1 MDNFPLGEKWVET
14 ENGRIFYYTDAP
26 FAGRPTVV
34 FIHGLS
40 SNHTTW
46 TNIIGV
52 LHAQRFNSIAID
64 LRGHG
69 LSDKRKTKPL
79 YQFSVFSDD
88 LRQILKAERVS
99 RAVIVGYSFGGY
111 VALDFAV
118 RFPELTDGLV
128 LITTNYVNPFVYKG
142 IGFLTPIGYGFL
154 QLLSF
159 LLLWQKKKQ
168 YSYYE
173 HGKGRGYW
181 HSVWMGWNTMPLSV
195 NFWMLSQVGKLDF
208 RKTVGTIQ
216 APTLIVRAKHDPF
229 LSQAEAEDMAR
240 AMPNAKII
248 VSNHENHFLASESQS
263 EITGIISDFLRHHEN
278 SNI

>member
-1 MDNFPLGEKWVET
+1 MDNFPLREKWIET
-14 ENGRIFYYTDAP
+14 ENGKVFYYTNTP
-26 FAGRPTVV
+26 FTGRPTVV
-34 FIHGLS
+34 FVHGLS

-46 TNIIGV
+46 TNITKA
-52 LHAQRFNSIAID
+52 LHAQNFNSIAVD

-69 LSDKRKTKPL
+69 LSDKRKTRSL

-88 LRQILKAERVS
+88 LYQILKAERVN
-99 RAVIVGYSFGGY
+99 RAVLVGYSFGGY

-118 RFPELTDGLV
+118 RHSELVDGLI
-128 LITTNYVNPFVYKG
+128 LISANYVNPLVYKG
-142 IGFLTPIGYGFL
+142 IGFLTPICYGFL

-159 LLLWQKKKQ
+159 LLLWQKKKR

-181 HSVWMGWNTMPLSV
+181 HSVWMGLNTMPLSV

-216 APTLIVRAKHDPF
+216 AQTLIIRAKHDPF
-229 LSQAEAEDMAR
+229 LSRAEAEDMAR

-248 VSNHENHFLASESQS
+248 VSNHKNHFLASQSQDEVS
-263 EITGIISDFLRHHEN
+263 KIILDFLHDHEN
-278 SNI
+278 SNL